1 MESNIPENQS
11 APVQIVE
18 NSKAF
23 VYTIRDWKEYLGES
37 LLIIFSVLLALILT
51 EYINSLHE
59 KENTRNIM
67 KSIVAELKQ
76 NKTSLQEMNLYNLQ
90 VLNNIDSVIVNKK
103 LQQQLVSDDAF
114 KLKVIAPQ
122 GALYR
127 YLNNEAWT
135 IAKNNNIMSKV
146 DIETLTILTKVY
158 EDQSRVMKVED
169 EVAKIILN
177 RDSRDLA
184 KIHSTLIIIKDIY
197 HAWAVD
203 RNEGLLLRIEEAIK
217 KVEAY

>member
-1 MESNIPENQS
+1 MESNISDNQP

-169 EVAKIILN
+169 EVAKVILN

-203 RNEGLLLRIEEAIK
+203 RNEGLLQRIEEAIK

>member
-1 MESNIPENQS
+1 MEPTISDNQ
-11 APVQIVE
+11 ATPAQNVE
-18 NSKAF
+18 TKKTY

-37 LLIIFSVLLALILT
+37 LLIIFSVLLALILS
-51 EYINSLHE
+51 EYINNLHE
-59 KENTRNIM
+59 KETTRSIM

-76 NKTSLQEMNLYNLQ
+76 NKTSLQEMNQYNLQ

-114 KLKVIAPQ
+114 KLKVIAPE

-146 DIETLTILTKVY
+146 DIETLSILTKVY

-169 EVAKIILN
+169 EVAKVILS
-177 RDSRDLA
+177 RDSRDPG
-184 KIHSTLIIIKDIY
+184 KIHATLVILQDIY
-197 HAWAVD
+197 HAWSVD
-203 RNEGLLLRIEEAIK
+203 RNEGLLHRIDDAIK
-217 KVEAY
+217 KVEDY